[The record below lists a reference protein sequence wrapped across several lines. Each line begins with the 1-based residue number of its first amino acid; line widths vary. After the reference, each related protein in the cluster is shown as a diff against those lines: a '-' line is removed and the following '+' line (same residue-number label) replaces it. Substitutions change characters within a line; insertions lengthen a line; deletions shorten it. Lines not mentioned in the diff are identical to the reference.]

1 MIISDL
7 NYEEISELESL
18 NIIGG
23 VRAPGCVDINTNTST
38 FRTNATIT
46 NNCGYTLNARAI
58 WNFAID
64 DSCNTLDNGEAYKS
78 SRGRQAT
85 VERVDLC

>member
-1 MIISDL
+1 MIISGL
-7 NYEEISELESL
+7 NYEEISELESS
-18 NIIGG
+18 NISGG
-23 VRAPGCVDINTNTST
+23 VRAPGCVDINTSTST
-38 FRTNATIT
+38 FRTNARIT

-58 WNFAID
+58 WNFAVD
-64 DSCNTLDNGEAYKS
+64 DSCETLSSGEVLKS